1 MQVKVFQSE
10 NMATALRMVKE
21 TLGPDALI
29 LSTRTVRK
37 GGGFFGKPLLEVTAA
52 VEPETAKPAL
62 NKPVAADKPV
72 AAARPARTY
81 ASVADDIRYEDIW
94 AGRRTS
100 PVMEEPPARRPQPAS
115 VPVDTL
121 RGEIDELRSLVQGF
135 VREMAERKPEPAPPA
150 PRWAEPALPARKGQ
164 DAWLAPVMAELSA
177 RGLEDEVAE
186 TIARYAGEKLTP
198 QQVYSPGVLDSFFHD
213 ALTDLVQVSGPVFR
227 PGEARRLA
235 LVGPTGV
242 GKTTTIAKLAADYLL
257 QGGQSVAL
265 VTIDTYR
272 IAAVEQLKV
281 YGEIMNVPVEVV
293 VRPEQMEQVF
303 ARHRD
308 KDLILI
314 DTAGRSPKDDVSLR
328 ELGEFLHPDYA
339 IENHLVL
346 SATTRERDLGEV
358 IRRFQGLGLKS
369 LMFTKLDECE
379 SLGALINVP
388 VRHNFPISYL
398 GNGQRVP
405 EDLLLAEAR
414 RVAGL
419 ILGKE

>member
-52 VEPETAKPAL
+52 VEPEAAKTAPG
-62 NKPVAADKPV
+62 KPVAT
-72 AAARPARTY
+72 ARPARAY
-81 ASVADDIRYEDIW
+81 ASIADDIRYEDIW
-94 AGRRTS
+94 AGRGTS
-100 PVMEEPPARRPQPAS
+100 AVVDEPPARRPQPVS
-115 VPVDTL
+115 TPVDTL

-135 VREMAERKPEPAPPA
+135 VREMAERKPEPAPA
-150 PRWAEPALPARKGQ
+150 PRWTASVAPTHKGQ
-164 DAWLAPVMAELSA
+164 DAWLAPVMAELTA

-213 ALTDLVQVSGPVFR
+213 ALTDLVQVSGPIIR
-227 PGEARRLA
+227 PGQARRLA

-369 LMFTKLDECE
+369 LLFTKLDECE

-388 VRHNFPISYL
+388 TRHNFPISYL

-405 EDLLLAEAR
+405 EDLLLADAR

-419 ILGKE
+419 VLGKE